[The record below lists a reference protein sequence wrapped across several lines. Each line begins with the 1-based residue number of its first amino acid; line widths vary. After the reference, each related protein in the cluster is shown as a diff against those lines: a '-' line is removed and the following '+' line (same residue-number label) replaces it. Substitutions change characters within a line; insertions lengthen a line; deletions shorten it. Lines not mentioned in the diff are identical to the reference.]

1 MGAVR
6 KGSLTAGPTNLP
18 PSRRSE
24 TCPGM
29 SSTVQENRQLR
40 CPDRKQSRNPS
51 GPYRKSG
58 EGPDGSGRVLPV
70 RSVVAG
76 VMAKKRSD
84 GGIKTNSST
93 ESYAV
98 GQVADSLFRKETAKA
113 KTTPLMTLFSTPLI
127 STSQLLFTPVLE
139 RKVSGKKRKIPEE
152 PAGRNE
158 GKQQKLE
165 EVKPVQQKKLTA
177 AEQKLAQRESA
188 LSAADTE
195 GEGVRRVKQRKKLTE
210 DGPLAAVEQTTG
222 KAAKRLRKRRTNRG
236 MEKIKNKR
244 TVFVGNLPA
253 EYSKQMVI
261 ALFKEFGPI
270 ESVRIRSVAREE
282 PSISKKLATI
292 QNGYELKSGFN
303 IRVDLAIKS
312 DVYDHRRS
320 IFLGNLSYD
329 IQENDVRDHFCGC
342 GDIKWVRI
350 VRDQESGMG
359 KGFGYVLFQSMD
371 AVTLALELNNSELQG
386 RKVRVSR
393 SVKKERVSQ
402 DPAVSRHVEKEAAAR
417 DFAGLMVKKAESKKT
432 KRKIQ
437 GKKIKQNRRKVSK
450 SKKQ

>member
-1 MGAVR
+1 MGRCGAQPESR
-6 KGSLTAGPTNLP
+6 AGTPPGRTGSRGK
-18 PSRRSE
+18 
-24 TCPGM
+24 
-29 SSTVQENRQLR
+29 
-40 CPDRKQSRNPS
+40 DRH
-51 GPYRKSG
+51 
-58 EGPDGSGRVLPV
+58 GSGRVLPV

-76 VMAKKRSD
+76 VMAKKRCD
-84 GGIKTNSST
+84 GGIKTNSNT

-113 KTTPLMTLFSTPLI
+113 KTTPLMTLFSTPSI

-139 RKVSGKKRKIPEE
+139 RKVSGKKRKIPKE

-188 LSAADTE
+188 LNAADTE

-222 KAAKRLRKRRTNRG
+222 KAAKRLRKRRTNHG

-253 EYSKQMVI
+253 EYSKQMII

-292 QNGYELKSGFN
+292 QRKVHPKRNNMNAYVVFRHYNDAVRALTRNGYELKSGFN

-402 DPAVSRHVEKEAAAR
+402 DPAVSHHVEKEAAAR
-417 DFAGLMVKKAESKKT
+417 DFAGLMVKKAEGKKT

>member
-1 MGAVR
+1 
-6 KGSLTAGPTNLP
+6 
-18 PSRRSE
+18 
-24 TCPGM
+24 
-29 SSTVQENRQLR
+29 
-40 CPDRKQSRNPS
+40 
-51 GPYRKSG
+51 
-58 EGPDGSGRVLPV
+58 
-70 RSVVAG
+70 
-76 VMAKKRSD
+76 MAKKRSD
-84 GGIKTNSST
+84 GGIKTTSSK

-98 GQVADSLFRKETAKA
+98 GQVADSLSRKETAKA
-113 KTTPLMTLFSTPLI
+113 KTTPLMTLFSTPSI
-127 STSQLLFTPVLE
+127 PTSQLLFSPVLE

-152 PAGRNE
+152 PASRNE

-165 EVKPVQQKKLTA
+165 EVKPVQRKKLTA

-188 LSAADTE
+188 LNAADKE

-210 DGPLAAVEQTTG
+210 DGPLAAVEQATG
-222 KAAKRLRKRRTNRG
+222 KDAKRFRKRRTNPG

-244 TVFVGNLPA
+244 TVFVGNLPS
-253 EYSKQMVI
+253 EYSKQMII

-282 PSISKKLATI
+282 PSISRKLATI
-292 QNGYELKSGFN
+292 QRKVHPKRNNMNAYVVFRHYNDAVRALTRNGYELKTGFN

-312 DVYDHRRS
+312 DEYDHRRS

-329 IQENDVRDHFCGC
+329 IQENDVHDHFSGC

-359 KGFGYVLFQSMD
+359 KGFGYVLFQSTD

-417 DFAGLMVKKAESKKT
+417 DFTGLMVKKAEGKKT
-432 KRKIQ
+432 KRKIP
-437 GKKIKQNRRKVSK
+437 GKRIKQSRRKVSK